1 MFILLAQLCTY
12 GVGERKRTG
21 RTREK
26 IWLWKIWRVYL
37 SLYVY
42 VCDVQFI
49 LYEPVRTIETTTGN
63 DRWTTWFYLH
73 SEQSV
78 AILILIH
85 ITHTHTTIC
94 VAEWKKYTVTRHDTK
109 QCMQL
114 YSHVPLCLC
123 AFLPLPFPLSFFLR
137 GMKED
142 DKFMPENKF
151 RTFFVVA
158 RLISLAYHFQLIQSD
173 MLWYWLIYVLWIL

>member
-1 MFILLAQLCTY
+1 MYVWSGRKKKNRKNQREDMAMKNMKSVSLPLCVCVWRTIYFIWTSENNRNNNRERPVNYMILLAQ
-12 GVGERKRTG
+12 RAIR
-21 RTREK
+21 
-26 IWLWKIWRVYL
+26 
-37 SLYVY
+37 
-42 VCDVQFI
+42 
-49 LYEPVRTIETTTGN
+49 GN
-63 DRWTTWFYLH
+63 PDIDTHY
-73 SEQSV
+73 
-78 AILILIH
+78 
-85 ITHTHTTIC
+85 THTHTTIC